1 MSDPAEFLKNL
12 TLAMNEHRQSF
23 GQKPAVVTQA
33 RKVVQIMLWD
43 NRSMIIDALTLATK
57 PQPWTALY
65 RADRMSSSSP
75 EESPSGLKI
84 SATDELRDQRTE
96 D

>member
-1 MSDPAEFLKNL
+1 MSDPAEFLRNL

-57 PQPWTALY
+57 LQPWTALY

-75 EESPSGLKI
+75 AVSPSPMQI
-84 SATDELRDQRTE
+84 SASDEQPDPHTS